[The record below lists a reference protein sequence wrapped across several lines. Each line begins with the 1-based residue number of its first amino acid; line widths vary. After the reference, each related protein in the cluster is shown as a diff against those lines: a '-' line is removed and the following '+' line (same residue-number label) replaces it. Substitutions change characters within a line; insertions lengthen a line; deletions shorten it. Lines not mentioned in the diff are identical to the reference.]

1 MTVPSANQLLTRP
14 FEVHFSRLGIKIYQ
28 FMSAISPTKLEDITA
43 VEMNMGNAFGVTF
56 RCENKSGAE
65 LLCTIGNDFLGVV
78 PCWLQMIE
86 EQNFDVNWTE
96 NYTVKIN
103 GEKIAFIKKESN
115 EDDEES
121 HLGSAFAYY
130 IFDDNQDPD
139 YLVLDA
145 DESRLKIS
153 QSGNAFDDDGN
164 ELDDNLVFDQ
174 DELEGDDYDLANDSF
189 SNVVELSNMESV
201 HKNKEVWIN
210 NELSKFLKQKKI
222 KLANDSE

>member
-1 MTVPSANQLLTRP
+1 MTAPSANQLLTRP

-28 FMSAISPTKLEDITA
+28 FMSVTSPTKLEDITA

-78 PCWLQMIE
+78 PSWLQMIE

-96 NYTVKIN
+96 KYSIKIN
-103 GEKIAFIKKESN
+103 GSKIAFVKKESN

-145 DESRLKIS
+145 DESRMKIA

-164 ELDDNLVFDQ
+164 ELDDILVFDQ
-174 DELEGDDYDLANDSF
+174 DEREGEEYELANNSF
-189 SNVVELSNMESV
+189 SDVVELSNNEAV
-201 HKNKEVWIN
+201 QKNKEAWIN
-210 NELSKFLKQKKI
+210 NELSKLLKQKKL
-222 KLANDSE
+222 KLSNDSE